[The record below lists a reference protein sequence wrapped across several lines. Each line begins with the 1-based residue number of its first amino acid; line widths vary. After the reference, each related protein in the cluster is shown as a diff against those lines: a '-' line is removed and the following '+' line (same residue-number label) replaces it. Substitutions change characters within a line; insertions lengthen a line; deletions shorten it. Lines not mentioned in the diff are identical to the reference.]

1 MKIYVDD
8 VMPYATEFFRD
19 LGEVV
24 PFSGR
29 KVEPGQLDDADIL
42 LVRSVT
48 KVNSALLAGNQRLKF
63 VGTATIGTDHLDTNY
78 LKARGIPF
86 SNAPGCNAQSVVE
99 YVLSCLFLLSEIRQQ
114 AMQSWTVGVVGVGQI
129 GRRLVKALTALEV
142 KVLQCDP
149 LRAAAEPDFLQVP
162 FAELS
167 QQVDVLCLHVPLVRD
182 GEHATYHLLNE
193 TALQALPS
201 HVAIINACRGE
212 VIDNRALLK
221 HQQQMPRD
229 LFLDTW
235 EGEPAIL
242 QELVPHCHIAT
253 AHIAGH
259 SIEGKARG
267 TEMLYQMVCQLL
279 GKTPQWQL
287 ADFCPS
293 PIMENLQISADFR
306 LSDVQNLCRMLYDVR
321 RDDALFRF
329 YLATRGFDWLRKT
342 YPPRREF
349 ASLQLSGHAIPDFLV
364 QLGFKRQQ

>member
-48 KVNSALLAGNQRLKF
+48 KVNSALLAGNPRLKF
-63 VGTATIGTDHLDTNY
+63 VGTATIGTDHLDTDY

-114 AMQSWTVGVVGVGQI
+114 PMQNWTVGVVGVGQI
-129 GRRLVKALTALEV
+129 GRRLVAALTALEV

-149 LRAAAEPDFLQVP
+149 IRAASEPDFLHLP

-167 QQVDVLCLHVPLVRD
+167 QQVDVLCLHVPLVRNGD
-182 GEHATYHLLNE
+182 DKTFHLIDDS
-193 TALQALPS
+193 TLQALPS

-212 VIDNRALLK
+212 VIDNQALLK
-221 HQQQMPRD
+221 QQQQQPRD

-235 EGEPAIL
+235 EGEPTIL
-242 QELVPHCHIAT
+242 QALVPYCHIAT

-267 TEMLYQMVCQLL
+267 TEMLYQRVCQLL
-279 GKTPQWQL
+279 GKSPKWQL
-287 ADFCPS
+287 ADFCPA
-293 PIMENLQISADFR
+293 PTMENLQISADFR

-349 ASLQLSGHAIPDFLV
+349 ASLQLSGHAIPDYLI
-364 QLGFKRQQ
+364 QLGFRRQQ

>member
-8 VMPYATEFFRD
+8 VMPYATEFFQD

-29 KVEPGQLDDADIL
+29 NVAPGQLNDADIL

-48 KVNSALLAGNQRLKF
+48 KVNSTLLAGNQGLKF
-63 VGTATIGTDHLDTNY
+63 VGTATIGTDHLDTHY
-78 LKARGIPF
+78 LQERGIPY

-114 AMQSWTVGVVGVGQI
+114 PLQSWTVGVVGVGQI
-129 GRRLVKALTALEV
+129 GRRLVSALSSLQV

-149 LRAAAEPDFLQVP
+149 PRAATEADFPHVP
-162 FAELS
+162 FTELCS
-167 QQVDVLCLHVPLVRD
+167 QVDILCLHVPLIRS
-182 GEHATYHLLNE
+182 GEDATFHLLDDK
-193 TALQALPS
+193 ALQALPR

-212 VIDNRALLK
+212 VIDNQALLK
-221 HQQQMPRD
+221 QQQQKPRD

-235 EGEPAIL
+235 EGEPTVL
-242 QELVPHCHIAT
+242 QELVPYCHIAT

-267 TEMLYQMVCQLL
+267 TEMLYQKVCQLL
-279 GKTPQWQL
+279 GKTPHWQL
-287 ADFCPS
+287 SDFCPA
-293 PIMENLQISADFR
+293 PIMENLQISVDFR

-329 YLATRGFDWLRKT
+329 YLANKGFDWLRKT

>member
-8 VMPYATEFFRD
+8 VMPYATEFFQD

-29 KVEPGQLDDADIL
+29 NVESGQLDDADIL

-78 LKARGIPF
+78 LQARGIAF

-114 AMQSWTVGVVGVGQI
+114 PMQNWTVGVVGVGQI
-129 GRRLVKALTALEV
+129 GRRLVSALTALEV

-149 LRAAAEPDFLQVP
+149 LRAAEPDFSHTP
-162 FAELS
+162 FAELC
-167 QQVDVLCLHVPLVRD
+167 QQVDVLCLHVPLVRS
-182 GEHATYHLLNE
+182 GENATYHLLDE

-201 HVAIINACRGE
+201 HVAIMNACRGE
-212 VIDNRALLK
+212 VIDNQALLK
-221 HQQQMPRD
+221 QQQQRPRD

-235 EGEPAIL
+235 EGEPNIL
-242 QELVPHCHIAT
+242 QELVPYCHIAT

-267 TEMLYQMVCQLL
+267 TEMLYQKVCQLL
-279 GKTPQWQL
+279 GKTAKWQL
-287 ADFCPS
+287 SDFCPA
-293 PIMENLQISADFR
+293 PMMENLQISAEFR

-329 YLATRGFDWLRKT
+329 YLATKGFDWLRKT

-349 ASLQLSGHAIPDFLV
+349 ASLQLSGQAIPDFLV
-364 QLGFKRQQ
+364 QLGFTRQQ